1 MVEILYNYLENVIQY
16 RDEMVRAIGETL
28 VMVSISGII
37 STLIGLTM
45 GVVLVITKKDGIL
58 ENRFINNILGK
69 FINIFRSIPFVILL
83 AALIPV
89 TRFFMGTTIGLK
101 GAIVPLIFGS
111 APFVAR
117 QIESAL
123 LSVDSGVIEA
133 AHSMGSTPFEI
144 IYRVLLREALP
155 EIIYSLIITTV
166 SLIGFSAVAGT
177 VGGGGLGDFAIRYGY
192 QHFKTDIMIVT
203 IVILVALITAIQW
216 SGEKILSKIK
226 K

>member
-1 MVEILYNYLENVIQY
+1 MWEKILNSMENVIKYQN
-16 RDEMVRAIGETL
+16 EMRKAVGETL
-28 VMVSISGII
+28 LMVTVAGII
-37 STLIGLTM
+37 STLIGLIM
-45 GVVLVITKKDGIL
+45 GVVLVITKKDGIM
-58 ENRFINNILGK
+58 ENKVINTLLGK
-69 FINIFRSIPFVILL
+69 VINIFRSIPFVILL

-89 TRFFMGTTIGLK
+89 TRFLMGTTIGLK

-123 LSVDSGVIEA
+123 LGVDSGVIEA
-133 AHSMGSTPFEI
+133 AHSMGSSPLEI

-155 EIIYSLIITTV
+155 EIVYALIITTV

-192 QHFKTDIMIVT
+192 QHFKTDIMVVT
-203 IVILVALITAIQW
+203 IILLVTLISFIQW
-216 SGEKILSKIK
+216 TGEKILKKIK
-226 K
+226 R

>member
-1 MVEILYNYLENVIQY
+1 MEKNLYSYFENVIKYQ
-16 RDEMVRAIGETL
+16 DEMVRAMGETL
-28 VMVSISGII
+28 IMVAIAGTI
-37 STLIGLTM
+37 STLIGIIM
-45 GVVLVITKKDGIL
+45 GIVLVITRKGGIL
-58 ENRFINNILGK
+58 ENNLINSILGK
-69 FINIFRSIPFVILL
+69 IINIFRSIPFVILL

-133 AHSMGSTPFEI
+133 AYAMGSSPFEI

-155 EIIYSLIITTV
+155 EIIYALIITTV

-192 QHFKTDIMIVT
+192 QHFKTDIMVIT
-203 IVILVALITAIQW
+203 IIILVTLITFIQW
-216 SGEKILSKIK
+216 SGEKILKKIK
-226 K
+226 H

>member
-1 MVEILYNYLENVIQY
+1 MVEKLYSSLENVIKYQ
-16 RDEMVRAIGETL
+16 DEMVRAMGETL
-28 VMVSISGII
+28 LMVSIAGTI
-37 STLIGLTM
+37 STLIGLLM
-45 GVVLVITKKDGIL
+45 GIVLVVTRKDGIL
-58 ENRFINNILGK
+58 ENNLINSILGK
-69 FINIFRSIPFVILL
+69 IINVFRSIPFVILL

-123 LSVDSGVIEA
+123 LGVDSGVIEA
-133 AHSMGSTPFEI
+133 AYSMGSTPFEI

-155 EIIYSLIITTV
+155 EIIYALIITTV

-192 QHFKTDIMIVT
+192 QHFKTDIMVVT
-203 IVILVALITAIQW
+203 IVILVTLITAIQW
-216 SGEKILSKIK
+216 SGE
-226 K
+226 

>member
-1 MVEILYNYLENVIQY
+1 MVEKLYSSLENVIKYQ
-16 RDEMVRAIGETL
+16 DEMVRAMGETL
-28 VMVSISGII
+28 LMVSIAGTI
-37 STLIGLTM
+37 STLIGLLM
-45 GVVLVITKKDGIL
+45 GIVLVVTRKDGIL
-58 ENRFINNILGK
+58 ENNLINSILGK
-69 FINIFRSIPFVILL
+69 IINVFRSIPFVILL

-123 LSVDSGVIEA
+123 LGVDSGVIEA
-133 AHSMGSTPFEI
+133 AYSMGSTPFEI

-155 EIIYSLIITTV
+155 EIIYALIITTV

-192 QHFKTDIMIVT
+192 QHFKTDIMVVT
-203 IVILVALITAIQW
+203 IVILVTLITAIQW
-216 SGEKILSKIK
+216 SGEKILKRIK

>member
-1 MVEILYNYLENVIQY
+1 MVKIIYKYFENVIKY
-16 RDEMVRAIGETL
+16 SDEMIRAIGETL
-28 VMVSISGII
+28 VMVSVAGII
-37 STLIGLTM
+37 STMIGLLM
-45 GVVLVITKKDGIL
+45 GIILVVTKKDGIL
-58 ENRFINNILGK
+58 ENRLINNILGK

-101 GAIVPLIFGS
+101 GAIVPLVFGS

-123 LSVDSGVIEA
+123 LGVDAGVIEA

>member
-1 MVEILYNYLENVIQY
+1 MVKVIYKYFENVIKY
-16 RDEMVRAIGETL
+16 SDEMIRAIGETL
-28 VMVSISGII
+28 VMVSVAGII
-37 STLIGLTM
+37 STMIGLLM
-45 GVVLVITKKDGIL
+45 GIVLVITKKDGIL
-58 ENRFINNILGK
+58 ENRLINNILGK

-101 GAIVPLIFGS
+101 GAIVPLVFGS

-123 LSVDSGVIEA
+123 LGVDSGVIEA

>member
-1 MVEILYNYLENVIQY
+1 MEKNLYSYFENVIKYQ
-16 RDEMVRAIGETL
+16 DEMVRAMGETL
-28 VMVSISGII
+28 IMVAIAGTI
-37 STLIGLTM
+37 STLIGTIM
-45 GVVLVITKKDGIL
+45 GIVLVITRKGGIL
-58 ENRFINNILGK
+58 ENNLINSILGK
-69 FINIFRSIPFVILL
+69 IINIFRSIPFVILL

-89 TRFFMGTTIGLK
+89 TRFCMGTTIGLK

-133 AHSMGSTPFEI
+133 AYAMGSSPFEI

-155 EIIYSLIITTV
+155 EIIYALIITTV

-192 QHFKTDIMIVT
+192 QHFKTDIMVIT
-203 IVILVALITAIQW
+203 IIILVTLITFIQW
-216 SGEKILSKIK
+216 SGEKILKKIK
-226 K
+226 H

>member
-1 MVEILYNYLENVIQY
+1 MEEKLYSYLGNVIKYQ
-16 RDEMVRAIGETL
+16 DEMINAIGETL
-28 VMVSISGII
+28 IMVGIAGTI
-37 STLIGLTM
+37 STILGTIM
-45 GVVLVITKKDGIL
+45 GIVLVITRKGGIL
-58 ENRFINNILGK
+58 ENSLINSILGK
-69 FINIFRSIPFVILL
+69 IINIFRSIPFVILL

-133 AHSMGSTPFEI
+133 AYAMGSSPFEI

-155 EIIYSLIITTV
+155 EIIYALIITTV

-192 QHFKTDIMIVT
+192 QHFKTDIMVVT
-203 IVILVALITAIQW
+203 IIILITLITFIQW
-216 SGEKILSKIK
+216 SGEKILKKIK
-226 K
+226 R